1 VEVIRDADAFRKR
14 TSAARD
20 DGATV
25 GLVPT
30 MGAFHAGHVALIE
43 RARKESALLGVS
55 IFVNPLQFVAGED
68 FERYPRN
75 EEQDLARAERLGT
88 DVAFVPSRDE
98 MLGPGDPEV
107 TVDPGPLGDRY
118 EGATRPGHFRGVLT
132 VVARL
137 LALAG
142 SSRAYFGEKDFQQ
155 LHLIRRMVLDLAID
169 ADVVAVPTVREP
181 GGLALSSRN
190 VYLSA
195 EEHDVAGSLFEAL
208 ADAAERARRGERNAA
223 VLRAEMA
230 RTIASHDIAR
240 LDYAA
245 IVDEDTF
252 EEVEAVHANAR
263 ALVAARIGTTR
274 LIDNLHLEPPS

>member
-1 VEVIRDADAFRKR
+1 VEVIREADAFRKR
-14 TSAARD
+14 TDAARS

-30 MGAFHAGHVALIE
+30 MGAFHAGHLALIE
-43 RARKESALLGVS
+43 RTRKESDLLAVS
-55 IFVNPLQFVAGED
+55 LFVNPLQFAEGED

-75 EEQDLARAERLGT
+75 ENEDLSQAERLGT
-88 DVAFVPSRDE
+88 DVAFVPSREE
-98 MLGPGDPEV
+98 MLGPNDLEV

-118 EGATRPGHFRGVLT
+118 EGASRPGHFRGVLT

-137 LALAG
+137 FALTG
-142 SSRAYFGEKDFQQ
+142 PSSAYFGEKDFQQ
-155 LHLIRRMVLDLAID
+155 LQLIRRMVRDLAID
-169 ADVVAVPTVREP
+169 VDVVAAPTVREQ

-190 VYLSA
+190 AYLSE

-208 ADAAERARRGERNAA
+208 ADAAEASRRGERNAA

-230 RTIASHDIAR
+230 RTIASHDLAR

-245 IVDEDTF
+245 IVDEETF
-252 EEVEAVHANAR
+252 EEVDSLHGNAR
-263 ALVAARIGTTR
+263 ALVAARIGATR
-274 LIDNLHLEPPS
+274 LIDNLRLQPPS

>member
-1 VEVIRDADAFRKR
+1 MEVIREAEAFRKR
-14 TSAARD
+14 ANAARG

-30 MGAFHAGHVALIE
+30 MGAFHAGHLALIE
-43 RARKESALLGVS
+43 RARTESDLLAVS
-55 IFVNPLQFVAGED
+55 LFVNPLQFGEGED

-75 EEQDLARAERLGT
+75 EERDLSQAEERGT
-88 DVAFVPSRDE
+88 DVAFVPSAEE
-98 MLGPGDPEV
+98 MLGPGALEV

-118 EGATRPGHFRGVLT
+118 EGASRPGHFRGVLT

-137 LALAG
+137 FAMTG
-142 SSRAYFGEKDFQQ
+142 PSSAYFGEKDFQQ
-155 LHLIRRMVLDLAID
+155 HHLIRRMARDLAID
-169 ADVVAVPTVREP
+169 TDVVAVPTVREP

-190 VYLSA
+190 VYLSE

-223 VLRAEMA
+223 VLKAEVV
-230 RTIASHDIAR
+230 RTIAAHDLAS

-252 EEVEAVHANAR
+252 DEVGTIDRDAR
-263 ALVAARIGTTR
+263 ALVAARIGRTR
-274 LIDNLHLEPPS
+274 LIDNVRLQPTG